1 MKDPAGA
8 GHRRVGTRTGVCRE
22 PDGDRARRFEALY
35 QTHMRAVLA
44 YCLRR
49 ADPDTALEAMSDTFL
64 VAWRRLDDVPE
75 SPLPWLLATAR
86 RTLANAR
93 RSSRRQEALRDRLNG
108 QRHILMD
115 TDGPEEVALRDDERT
130 RVHAALG
137 RLAPTD
143 REILTLTAW
152 EGLSCAEVSE
162 VLGIPA
168 GRVSVRLHRAKK
180 RLAREYGSRAGAT
193 QVWADGGRR
202 HDP

>member
-1 MKDPAGA
+1 
-8 GHRRVGTRTGVCRE
+8 
-22 PDGDRARRFEALY
+22 
-35 QTHMRAVLA
+35 
-44 YCLRR
+44 
-49 ADPDTALEAMSDTFL
+49 MSDTFL
-64 VAWRRLDDVPE
+64 VAWRRFDDVPE

-130 RVHAALG
+130 RVRAALG

>member
-8 GHRRVGTRTGVCRE
+8 GNKRVGTRSGVRGE

-35 QTHMRAVLA
+35 QTNMRPVLA

-49 ADPDTALEAMSDTFL
+49 TDPDTALEVMSDTFL
-64 VAWRRLDDVPE
+64 VAWRRFDDVPE
-75 SPLPWLLATAR
+75 TPLPWLLATAR

-108 QRHILMD
+108 HRHMLLD
-115 TDGPEEVALRDDERT
+115 PDGPEEAALRDDERA
-130 RVHAALG
+130 RVHDALE

-143 REILTLTAW
+143 REILALTAW

-180 RLAREYGSRAGAT
+180 RLAREYGSRAK
-193 QVWADGGRR
+193 QVRADGGRR

>member
-1 MKDPAGA
+1 MASL
-8 GHRRVGTRTGVCRE
+8 RRRARE
-22 PDGDRARRFEALY
+22 PASLAARHGSQDARELAAFVSPSGGAARPAERSEAHS
-35 QTHMRAVLA
+35 Q
-44 YCLRR
+44 
-49 ADPDTALEAMSDTFL
+49 
-64 VAWRRLDDVPE
+64 
-75 SPLPWLLATAR
+75 
-86 RTLANAR
+86 
-93 RSSRRQEALRDRLNG
+93 
-108 QRHILMD
+108 D

-180 RLAREYGSRAGAT
+180 RFAREYGSRAGAT